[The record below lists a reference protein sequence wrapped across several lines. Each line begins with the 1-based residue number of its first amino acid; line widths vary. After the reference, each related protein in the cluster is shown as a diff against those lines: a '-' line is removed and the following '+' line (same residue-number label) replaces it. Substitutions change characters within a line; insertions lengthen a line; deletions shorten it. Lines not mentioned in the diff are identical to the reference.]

1 MNVNP
6 MEEQVGRIIGNL
18 LAAGGTVLLPGV
30 GSLRPERRAA
40 RRVARRMV
48 EPPCR
53 TVVFSSQEQG
63 TSLVAEIA
71 RILCAD
77 GTPAG
82 EADAAARTVYAR
94 WTERARRGDAL
105 VVEGVGVLKYKHFSL
120 DEAFDLRLNPQ
131 GHAPM
136 KIRSGRP
143 DWVIWVG
150 AAAVVAAVGIGV
162 SSFLL
167 NDTERPQPLA
177 GTAVP
182 GLATAESPV
191 SPGVPAD
198 SLSAEHAAAG
208 SAAPVPEEGGKAV
221 AGSIAAGGTPEQGAA
236 AVQSPDEVQ
245 RPAGYEPAAMTSKR
259 NYVVLGVF
267 SSQENAVRAA
277 KKAASDSEEAALTC
291 GVYRFGA
298 KFLVSPFESDDPE
311 ACRLF
316 IRAHADRFPGMWT
329 YTAR

>member
-18 LAAGGTVLLPGV
+18 LAAGGAVLLPGV
-30 GSLRPERRAA
+30 GSLCPERCAA
-40 RRVARRMV
+40 RRVSRCMV
-48 EPPCR
+48 EPPYR
-53 TVVFSSQEQG
+53 TVVFSSQERG
-63 TSLVAEIA
+63 VSLVAEIA

-82 EADAAARTVYAR
+82 EAESAAQTVYAR
-94 WTERARRGDAL
+94 WTERARRGDVL
-105 VVEGVGVLKYKHFSL
+105 VVEGVGILKYKHFSL
-120 DEAFDLRLNPQ
+120 DEAFDRRLNPQ

-150 AAAVVAAVGIGV
+150 VAAVVTAVGIGV
-162 SSFLL
+162 GSFLM
-167 NDTERPQPLA
+167 TGSERPLPLA

-182 GLATAESPV
+182 NLATATPSSSSEESADPISAGGAAEESV
-191 SPGVPAD
+191 APIPEENAAAEAGIPQPGVAEANSPAG
-198 SLSAEHAAAG
+198 E
-208 SAAPVPEEGGKAV
+208 
-221 AGSIAAGGTPEQGAA
+221 
-236 AVQSPDEVQ
+236 Q
-245 RPAGYEPAAMTSKR
+245 RPAGYEPAPMTSKR

-267 SSQENAVRAA
+267 SSQENATRAA
-277 KKAASDSEEAALTC
+277 KKAASDSEAAALTC

-316 IRAHADRFPGMWT
+316 IRAHADNFPGMWI

>member
-1 MNVNP
+1 M
-6 MEEQVGRIIGNL
+6 
-18 LAAGGTVLLPGV
+18 
-30 GSLRPERRAA
+30 
-40 RRVARRMV
+40 
-48 EPPCR
+48 
-53 TVVFSSQEQG
+53 
-63 TSLVAEIA
+63 
-71 RILCAD
+71 
-77 GTPAG
+77 
-82 EADAAARTVYAR
+82 
-94 WTERARRGDAL
+94 
-105 VVEGVGVLKYKHFSL
+105 YK
-120 DEAFDLRLNPQ
+120 RQ
-131 GHAPM
+131 
-136 KIRSGRP
+136 
-143 DWVIWVG
+143 
-150 AAAVVAAVGIGV
+150 
-162 SSFLL
+162 
-167 NDTERPQPLA
+167 
-177 GTAVP
+177 
-182 GLATAESPV
+182 
-191 SPGVPAD
+191 
-198 SLSAEHAAAG
+198 EHAAAG